1 MEMIIVD
8 QGRLAR
14 ITPTFG
20 IEMQAKHKIGMQLC
34 VHEDGAATDFA
45 VAVKQHFALPSDCLL
60 FFGIVWIENV
70 PAHAGLRQAVFDKD
84 FSFELFEI
92 PRPLRSN
99 RVGAVAN
106 VQNCGAQFSQSRSEH
121 PRYPQCQIAFRHRF
135 CVAHLKPALL
145 HLRPFPAEMTGIERD
160 AQSRERFSGLGPR
173 QRLSRAPKSRNMSL
187 RIRIRRKTQS
197 ENVVRFAVGKNLRG
211 VIVDLDQVRR
221 DSVCA
226 IDVVDQMREFVV
238 SNGFLIML
246 EHLPLWFAAENS
258 EVVRA
263 MQRQR
268 KEQQEK
274 GRMTKDETRSVAETA
289 RQPFVIRTW
298 IFLRHS

>member
-1 MEMIIVD
+1 MIIVD

-14 ITPTFG
+14 ITPAFG
-20 IEMQAKHKIGMQLC
+20 IEVQAKHKIRMQLC
-34 VHEDGAATDFA
+34 VHEHGAATDLA
-45 VAVKQHFALPSDCLL
+45 VPVKQHFALPSDCLL

-70 PAHAGLRQAVFDKD
+70 PAHAGLRQAVSDKD
-84 FSFELFEI
+84 FSGEFFEI
-92 PRPLRSN
+92 PRPLRSD

-160 AQSRERFSGLGPR
+160 AQSQERFSRLGRR
-173 QRLSRAPKSRNMSL
+173 QRLSRTPKSRSMSL

-211 VIVDLDQVRR
+211 VIVDLDQVCRE
-221 DSVCA
+221 SVCA

-263 MQRQR
+263 M
-268 KEQQEK
+268 
-274 GRMTKDETRSVAETA
+274 
-289 RQPFVIRTW
+289 
-298 IFLRHS
+298 